1 MDSWGLGKGGLKAL
15 QYMSIVIPAVA
26 TDFGTT
32 KNIIKNGETGFLVK
46 HNNEWKEALKLLIND
61 PHLRNKIG
69 KEGRKIVEETYSVEI
84 NKYKYLDIL
93 QSI

>member
-1 MDSWGLGKGGLKAL
+1 MDET
-15 QYMSIVIPAVA
+15 SI
-26 TDFGTT
+26 
-32 KNIIKNGETGFLVK
+32 NL
-46 HNNEWKEALKLLIND
+46 
-61 PHLRNKIG
+61 IG